1 VDESDHESIWNF
13 LSDTL
18 EELVDAGIV
27 SIEEAVLVLGIGE

>member
-1 VDESDHESIWNF
+1 VDPEELWEY

>member
-1 VDESDHESIWNF
+1 MDSEELWEY